1 MSTKAGTMGFSG
13 RPALFTFWTV
23 TVSVLAA
30 AALILSAVALNV
42 AGRGD
47 RSVTSVEGSGTR
59 KAESNGSLDEAVVA
73 LSPLKQ
79 SLMAYDRAL
88 RQRDRLLK
96 EWDRSVTSVKGS
108 GTRVLAETVQADPS
122 HRRRL
127 DEAVVA
133 LWPLKESLII
143 AYDRALRQRDRLVK
157 EWYRSRSTSGTRSQS
172 SR

>member
-59 KAESNGSLDEAVVA
+59 EAA
-73 LSPLKQ
+73 SIGSPL
-79 SLMAYDRAL
+79 
-88 RQRDRLLK
+88 
-96 EWDRSVTSVKGS
+96 WDAGKLEAMQGRM
-108 GTRVLAETVQADPS
+108 LAETVQVQGS
-122 HRRRL
+122 HRCGTPASSMPCKAECSPRPSGPKGQAPRCGTP
-127 DEAVVA
+127 ASRKP
-133 LWPLKESLII
+133 W
-143 AYDRALRQRDRLVK
+143 RAGCSPGSSICSFG
-157 EWYRSRSTSGTRSQS
+157 RS
-172 SR
+172 